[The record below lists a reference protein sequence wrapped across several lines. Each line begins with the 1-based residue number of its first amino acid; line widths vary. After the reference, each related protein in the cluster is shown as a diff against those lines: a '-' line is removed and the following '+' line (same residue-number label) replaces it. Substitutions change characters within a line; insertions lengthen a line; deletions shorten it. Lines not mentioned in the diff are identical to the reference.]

1 MNIGKGQLTNNIDS
15 KTHRTECWFAYI
27 KFLAVSSS
35 VTFQTKTPNF
45 KKSVFHMLPGG
56 HFYNSRF
63 EFIIICGMPWV
74 LLLRNHLP
82 KYRICIWKKRTI
94 LHSIIIRVVSVQE
107 YLLGKEANELLKNL
121 IKVLFK
127 VLKKGKIIFDVV
139 FISSTIFS

>member
-1 MNIGKGQLTNNIDS
+1 MYL
-15 KTHRTECWFAYI
+15 
-27 KFLAVSSS
+27 
-35 VTFQTKTPNF
+35 
-45 KKSVFHMLPGG
+45 
-56 HFYNSRF
+56 
-63 EFIIICGMPWV
+63 
-74 LLLRNHLP
+74 
-82 KYRICIWKKRTI
+82 KKRTI